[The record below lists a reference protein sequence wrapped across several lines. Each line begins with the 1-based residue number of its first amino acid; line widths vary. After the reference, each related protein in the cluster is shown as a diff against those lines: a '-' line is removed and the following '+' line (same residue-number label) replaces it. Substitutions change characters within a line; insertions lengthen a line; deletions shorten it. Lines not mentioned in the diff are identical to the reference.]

1 MAKDIANT
9 NYEFAN
15 LLLFPEL
22 SFKGAYRGNKYVTL
36 ILSLACLVLVLSWY
50 IKFLWKRK
58 YLYYHAWKTP
68 GPFALPI
75 IGCAY
80 KFLLS
85 GTTDIMQKL
94 IELQKQYPDVMTI
107 WFGPKLIF
115 GVGRPEHIEKILTSP
130 KAMNKDNLYK
140 FLSFVIGDGLM
151 TARGMKWKKH
161 RKTIMPAFNQKILDQ
176 YQIEVFAKQ
185 SQIFVDLL
193 QKRVGDKNIDLVK
206 MAANC
211 TLSAIC
217 QTACGL
223 NIDFQTQNLD
233 FVDNLDKLMEI
244 TTYRIFNVQHHL
256 EFSWNWY
263 PLSKEYAKVI
273 KNFKDFTRYIVEKN
287 EEAYRERKQR
297 KSLGTDDGKGLP
309 KTVAFLDLIKENFTH
324 QELLDE
330 VDIFIIAGT
339 DTTALTI
346 CCTLVM
352 LGMHQDVQE
361 KVLDE
366 VLSVVG
372 PDRTPTPS
380 DLPLLKYT
388 ERVIKESLR
397 VFPVGV
403 FFLREIVED
412 IDAGDMIYPAGCSAF
427 FCPVHIH
434 RNPKYWPDPLKFD
447 PDRFLPENVA
457 KRHPC
462 AYVAFSYGS
471 RNCIGGRYAIIN
483 IKTILAMVVRK
494 LKIFTEYKSV
504 EEIKLKSNITIKL
517 HDGPKV
523 WFENR

>member
-1 MAKDIANT
+1 MARDIANA

-15 LLLFPEL
+15 F
-22 SFKGAYRGNKYVTL
+22 GNKYATL
-36 ILSLACLVLVLSWY
+36 ILSLTCLVLVLSWY
-50 IKFLWKRK
+50 IKFLWKRRN
-58 YLYYHAWKTP
+58 LYYLAWNIP

-94 IELQKQYPDVMTI
+94 IEVLKEYPDVMRF
-107 WFGPKLIF
+107 WFGPKLFI
-115 GVGRPEHIEKILTSP
+115 GVSKPEHIEKILTSP
-130 KAMNKDNLYK
+130 KAMNKDDFYK
-140 FLSFVIGDGLM
+140 FLSLAIGEGLL
-151 TARGMKWKKH
+151 TSRGMKWKKH

-176 YQIEVFAKQ
+176 YQVEVFAKQ
-185 SQIFVDLL
+185 SQIFLDLL
-193 QKRVGDKNIDLVK
+193 QKRVGDKDIDLVK
-206 MAANC
+206 MVANC

-233 FVDNLDKLMEI
+233 FVDNLDKLFEI
-244 TTYRIFNVQHHL
+244 TTYRIFNAQHHL
-256 EFSWNWY
+256 VFSWNWY
-263 PLSKEYAKVI
+263 PLSKEFARVFN
-273 KNFKDFTRYIVEKN
+273 NFNDFIRYIVEKN

-297 KSLGTDDGKGLP
+297 KASGTDDGLP

-324 QELLDE
+324 EDLLDE
-330 VDIFIIAGT
+330 VKIFIAAGT
-339 DTTALTI
+339 DTTALAT
-346 CCTLVM
+346 CCIFIM

-380 DLPLLKYT
+380 DLPFLKYT
-388 ERVIKESLR
+388 ERVVKESLR
-397 VFPVGV
+397 LFPIGV

-412 IDAGDMIYPAGCSAF
+412 IDVGDMIYPAGCSPF
-427 FCPVHIH
+427 FCPFYIH

-462 AYVAFSYGS
+462 TYLAFSYGP

-483 IKTILAMVVRK
+483 IKTIIAMVVRK
-494 LKIFTEYKSV
+494 LIIFTEYKSV
-504 EEIKLKSNITIKL
+504 EEIKLKLNLTIKL
-517 HDGPKV
+517 RDGPKV